1 MSHIRVSWFI
11 VLVTLAVLMLV
22 PMAASARVVVGV
34 GFGPYWGVGY
44 PWGWGWGW
52 GPGWGPYYGYPYA
65 YAPYG
70 YAPYGYGYGVYG
82 RPLGEVQIKTPDS
95 RAQIYV
101 NGSYAG
107 QAHDLKKIYLKP
119 GTYNLEQHI
128 GSDVQKQRV
137 YVLANRTVK
146 VEFGKVGTPS
156 PPLAPPPPDYTAP
169 RQPNSYG
176 APQRPNYS
184 APQQPNGAPQQ
195 PYGGEAPP
203 SEPNGPPPPAP
214 DVDAPR

>member
-11 VLVTLAVLMLV
+11 VLVALAVLMLV

-34 GFGPYWGVGY
+34 GFGPYWGPAY
-44 PWGWGWGW
+44 PWGW
-52 GPGWGPYYGYPYA
+52 GWGPYYGYPYA

-70 YAPYGYGYGVYG
+70 YAPYGYAPYGYGGYG

-95 RAQIYV
+95 HAQIYV

-146 VEFGKVGTPS
+146 VEFGKAGTPS
-156 PPLAPPPPDYTAP
+156 PPLAPPPADYAAP

-184 APQQPNGAPQQ
+184 TPQQPNNGAPQ
-195 PYGGEAPP
+195 A
-203 SEPNGPPPPAP
+203 EPNGPPPPAP